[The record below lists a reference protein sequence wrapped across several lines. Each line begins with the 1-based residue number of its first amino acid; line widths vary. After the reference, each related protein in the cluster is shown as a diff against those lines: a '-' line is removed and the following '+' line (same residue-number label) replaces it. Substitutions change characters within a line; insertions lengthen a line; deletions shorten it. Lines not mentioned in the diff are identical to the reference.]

1 MEKDSA
7 LYQLMDTRMHSV
19 MNGIVSSDGEYQAIL
34 RRSDIYA
41 GELDRM
47 DLSKEIRLLID
58 RYVSEQ
64 NALGF
69 RFGMLAYLLG
79 FSDYKAMFL
88 GKCLLKYLSISSSEN
103 SPSSGM
109 ANCPMSFP
117 KSNKGFRQHPICRA
131 PSFSAVFPIFYS
143 FPLYQLSGLHFRINP
158 GQQMSAHIISMQ
170 RIRYR
175 MFHGLFQNNGFNPGY
190 FHCYPLLSLIGF
202 C

>member
-34 RRSDIYA
+34 RKSDIYS

-64 NALGF
+64 NALGS

-79 FSDYKAMFL
+79 FSDCKTMFL
-88 GKCLLKYLSISSSEN
+88 GKCLFTEPQQTSYKSKSKYQITKKGLKTKALF
-103 SPSSGM
+103 
-109 ANCPMSFP
+109 SFP
-117 KSNKGFRQHPICRA
+117 HS
-131 PSFSAVFPIFYS
+131 
-143 FPLYQLSGLHFRINP
+143 
-158 GQQMSAHIISMQ
+158 
-170 RIRYR
+170 
-175 MFHGLFQNNGFNPGY
+175 
-190 FHCYPLLSLIGF
+190 
-202 C
+202 